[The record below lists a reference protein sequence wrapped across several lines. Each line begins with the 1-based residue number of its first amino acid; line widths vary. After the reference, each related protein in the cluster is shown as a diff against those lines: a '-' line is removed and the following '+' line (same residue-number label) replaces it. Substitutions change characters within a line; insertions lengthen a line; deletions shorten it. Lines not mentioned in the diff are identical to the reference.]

1 MRFIGLAP
9 LGRRPLLR
17 NQAGNGYDRQAI
29 GGFMKARTM
38 LARASVSIFLAAGI
52 LAAAQDSGEAQ
63 DSSKVGTSLET
74 VKTFGDDFR
83 LVGIGVSAKGRV
95 FATAPSSDVRSR
107 FSMVEVDPKTGVVTP
122 YPDAAWNNF
131 SEQGDSRSEWI
142 SVQALWVDKS
152 DHLWALDSSLP
163 KVDQERLPPKLV
175 EFDLSAN
182 RVMRQYDFKG
192 VVSAKDSLNDVR
204 IDTAH
209 DYAYL
214 TNAGN
219 KGSLVVLDLRTGKAR
234 QVLAG
239 DRSTFADPSQHL
251 MIGNEAALRPDG
263 SAVAV
268 QADGIALSPDARWL
282 YYRPLTDHNYWRV
295 PTAALR
301 DLKLSDAELA
311 KKVEYLG
318 NSVLSGGLIMD
329 SRGTLYAG
337 DLEHRT
343 VVALTLTSHR
353 KLRSRIVVRDPSR
366 LSWADGFAISGGYL
380 YIADSHLW
388 EVAFKNNLPR
398 SGPFTIFKV
407 KIPR

>member
-1 MRFIGLAP
+1 MTR
-9 LGRRPLLR
+9 
-17 NQAGNGYDRQAI
+17 
-29 GGFMKARTM
+29 KTM
-38 LARASVSIFLAAGI
+38 SARASVGILLAMGTLAATQAGD
-52 LAAAQDSGEAQ
+52 AQEPG
-63 DSSKVGTSLET
+63 KVGPPLET

-83 LVGIGVSAKGRV
+83 LVGIGVSARGRV

-107 FSMVEVDPKTGVVTP
+107 FSMVEVDPKIGAITP
-122 YPDAAWNNF
+122 YPDAAWNKF
-131 SEQGDSRSEWI
+131 SEQGDAKSEWI
-142 SVQALWVDKS
+142 SVQALWVDQR

-175 EFDLSAN
+175 EFDLSTN
-182 RVMRQYDFKG
+182 RVIRQYDFKG
-192 VVSAKDSLNDVR
+192 MLSAKDSLNDVR

-219 KGSLVVLDLRTGKAR
+219 KGSLVVVDLKTGEAR

-251 MIGNEAALRPDG
+251 MIGNEVALRPDG
-263 SAVAV
+263 SVRAT

-282 YYRPLTDHNYWRV
+282 YFRPLTNHNYWRV

-301 DLKLSDAELA
+301 DPALSDAELA
-311 KKVEYLG
+311 KQVEYLG

-329 SRGTLYAG
+329 ARGTLYGG

-343 VVALTLTSHR
+343 VVALTLASDN
-353 KLRSRIVVRDPSR
+353 KLRTKVFVSDPSK

-388 EVAFKNNLPR
+388 EVAFKNDLPR

-407 KIPR
+407 KLPH

>member
-1 MRFIGLAP
+1 MKTRKIRIG
-9 LGRRPLLR
+9 
-17 NQAGNGYDRQAI
+17 
-29 GGFMKARTM
+29 
-38 LARASVSIFLAAGI
+38 ASVSIGLAVGI
-52 LAAAQDSGEAQ
+52 LAAAQNSGEAQ
-63 DSSKVGTSLET
+63 ESGKVGPPLEI

-95 FATAPSSDVRSR
+95 FATAPSSQVRSR
-107 FSMVEVDPKTGVVTP
+107 FSMVEIDPKTGAVTP

-131 SEQGDSRSEWI
+131 SEQGDGKSEWI
-142 SVQALWVDKS
+142 SVQALWTDKR

-163 KVDQERLPPKLV
+163 EVDQQRLPPKLV
-175 EFDLSAN
+175 EFDLSTN
-182 RVMRQYDFKG
+182 RVIRQYDFKG
-192 VVSAKDSLNDVR
+192 VVSAKDSLNDLRV
-204 IDTAH
+204 DTLH

-219 KGSLVVLDLRTGKAR
+219 RGSLVVLDLKTGEAR
-234 QVLAG
+234 QVLVG

-251 MIGNEAALRPDG
+251 MIGNEVALRPDG
-263 SAVAV
+263 TVTAV
-268 QADGIALSPDARWL
+268 QADGIALSPDAQWL

-301 DLKLSDAELA
+301 DAKLSEEELG
-311 KKVEYLG
+311 KRVEYLG
-318 NSVLSGGLIMD
+318 SSVLSGGLIMD
-329 SRGTLYAG
+329 RTGTLYGG

-343 VVALTLTSHR
+343 VVALSLTPDH
-353 KLRSRIVVRDPSR
+353 KLSSKVFVSDPSE

-380 YIADSHLW
+380 YISDSHLW

-407 KIPR
+407 KLPD

>member
-1 MRFIGLAP
+1 
-9 LGRRPLLR
+9 
-17 NQAGNGYDRQAI
+17 
-29 GGFMKARTM
+29 M
-38 LARASVSIFLAAGI
+38 LARLSISIFLAAGF
-52 LAAAQDSGEAQ
+52 LAALQDSGEAQ
-63 DSSKVGTSLET
+63 DSGKVGPPLET

-83 LVGIGVSAKGRV
+83 LVGIGASAEGRV
-95 FATAPSSDVRSR
+95 FATAPSSQVRSR
-107 FSMVEVDPKTGVVTP
+107 LSMVEVDPKTGAVTP
-122 YPDAAWNNF
+122 YPDAAWNDF
-131 SEQGDSRSEWI
+131 SEQGDGKSEWI

-175 EFDLSAN
+175 EFDLSTN
-182 RVMRQYDFKG
+182 RVIRQYDFKG

-204 IDTAH
+204 IDTTNN
-209 DYAYL
+209 YAYL

-219 KGSLVVLDLRTGKAR
+219 KGSLVVLDLKTGEAR
-234 QVLAG
+234 QVLVG

-251 MIGNEAALRPDG
+251 MIGNEVALRPDG
-263 SAVAV
+263 SVVAIH
-268 QADGIALSPDARWL
+268 ADGIALSPDAQWL

-295 PTAALR
+295 QTAALR
-301 DLKLSDAELA
+301 DSKLSDAELS

-318 NSVLSGGLIMD
+318 SSVLSGGLIMD
-329 SRGTLYAG
+329 AHGTLYGG

-343 VVALTLTSHR
+343 VVALTLRPDHELSS
-353 KLRSRIVVRDPSR
+353 KVFVSDPSK

-388 EVAFKNNLPR
+388 EVAFKNSLPR

-407 KIPR
+407 KLQH

>member
-1 MRFIGLAP
+1 
-9 LGRRPLLR
+9 
-17 NQAGNGYDRQAI
+17 
-29 GGFMKARTM
+29 MKTRIV
-38 LARASVSIFLAAGI
+38 LARAFVCLLLAVGI
-52 LAAAQDSGEAQ
+52 LAATQESGKAQDLG
-63 DSSKVGTSLET
+63 KVGPPLET
-74 VKTFGDDFR
+74 VKAFGDDFR

-107 FSMVEVDPKTGVVTP
+107 FSMVEVDPKTGAITP

-131 SEQGDSRSEWI
+131 SEQGDGKSEWI
-142 SVQALWVDKS
+142 SVQALWVDKR
-152 DHLWALDSSLP
+152 DHLWALDSSLS

-182 RVMRQYDFKG
+182 RVIRQYDFKG
-192 VVSAKDSLNDVR
+192 LVSAKDSLNDVR
-204 IDTAH
+204 IDDVH

-219 KGSLVVLDLRTGKAR
+219 RGSLVLIDLKTGKGR
-234 QVLAG
+234 QVLVG

-251 MIGNEAALRPDG
+251 MIGNEVALRPDG
-263 SAVAV
+263 SVRAT
-268 QADGIALSPDARWL
+268 QADGIALSPDAQWL
-282 YYRPLTDHNYWRV
+282 YFRPLTDHNYWRV
-295 PTAALR
+295 PTSALR
-301 DLKLSDAELA
+301 DAKLSEAELA

-329 SRGTLYAG
+329 SRGTLYGG

-343 VVALTLTSHR
+343 VVSLTLTQDK
-353 KLRSRIVVRDPSR
+353 KLRSKVFVSDPTK

-388 EVAFKNNLPR
+388 EVAFKNDLPR
-398 SGPFTIFKV
+398 SGPFTIFEV

>member
-1 MRFIGLAP
+1 
-9 LGRRPLLR
+9 
-17 NQAGNGYDRQAI
+17 
-29 GGFMKARTM
+29 MKTGTN
-38 LARASVSIFLAAGI
+38 LARVSVSIFLATCI
-52 LAAAQDSGEAQ
+52 LAATQDASEAQ
-63 DSSKVGTSLET
+63 ESGKVGPPLET
-74 VKTFGDDFR
+74 VKAFGDDFR

-107 FSMVEVDPKTGVVTP
+107 FSMVEVDPYTKAVTP

-131 SEQGDSRSEWI
+131 SEQGDSKSEWI

-163 KVDQERLPPKLV
+163 KVDQGRLPPKLV
-175 EFDLSAN
+175 EFDLSTN
-182 RVMRQYDFKG
+182 RVTRQYDFNG
-192 VVSAKDSLNDVR
+192 VVSATDSLNDVR

-219 KGSLVVLDLRTGKAR
+219 KGGLVVVDLKTGKAR

-239 DRSTFADPSQHL
+239 DRSTFADPGKHL
-251 MIGNEAALRPDG
+251 MIGNEVALRPDG

-268 QADGIALSPDARWL
+268 QADGIALSPDAQWL

-301 DLKLSDAELA
+301 DLELSDSELA

-337 DLEHRT
+337 DLEHSS
-343 VVALTLTSHR
+343 VVALTLTLHK
-353 KLRSRIVVRDPSR
+353 KLRSRIFVSDPSK
-366 LSWADGFAISGGYL
+366 LSWADGFAISEGYL

-388 EVAFKNNLPR
+388 EVAFKNDLPR

>member
-1 MRFIGLAP
+1 MG
-9 LGRRPLLR
+9 
-17 NQAGNGYDRQAI
+17 
-29 GGFMKARTM
+29 TM
-38 LARASVSIFLAAGI
+38 LARASVSIFLAAGV
-52 LAAAQDSGEAQ
+52 LAAAQDRAEAR
-63 DSSKVGTSLET
+63 DSAKVGPPLET
-74 VKTFGDDFR
+74 VKAFGDDFR

-95 FATAPSSDVRSR
+95 FATAPSSDVRSH
-107 FSMVEVDPKTGVVTP
+107 FSMVELDPKTGAVTP
-122 YPDAAWNNF
+122 YPNDAWNNF
-131 SEQGDSRSEWI
+131 SEQGDGKSEWV
-142 SVQALWVDKS
+142 SVQALWVDQR

-175 EFDLSAN
+175 EFDLSNN
-182 RVMRQYDFKG
+182 RVIRQYDFEG

-204 IDTAH
+204 VDTAH

-219 KGSLVVLDLRTGKAR
+219 KGSLVVLDLKTGKAR

-251 MIGNEAALRPDG
+251 MIGSEVALRPNG

-268 QADGIALSPDARWL
+268 QADGIALSPDAQWL

-301 DLKLSDAELA
+301 DPKLSDSELA

-329 SRGTLYAG
+329 RSGTLYAG

-343 VVALTLTSHR
+343 VVALTLTAHK
-353 KLRSRIVVRDPSR
+353 KLRSRVFVRDPSK
-366 LSWADGFAISGGYL
+366 LSWADGFAISGGFL

-388 EVAFKNNLPR
+388 EVAFKNDLPR
-398 SGPFTIFKV
+398 SGPFTIFMV
-407 KIPR
+407 KIPH